1 MKSFNCLRSLSS
13 IISLSFLI
21 LIVSL
26 AYTTTDAQQTN
37 STGKSATKKLSPI
50 QTQILESLEK
60 SKTEISKFLTKIGL
74 KAEDNFNKLFP
85 NLSRIDL
92 KQIKNCYQMR
102 IDDEEYNMLEKPFT
116 TTIKIYY
123 QHFSDNFEL
132 RNLPA
137 KLLSLHKSM
146 MQIAKHSMDCVI
158 NTANYQLGFTPYS
171 DWSDEEFKVLL
182 GERFDE
188 SSLNG
193 YSQRRSEDESDGNRQ
208 YSNLPSNQTNQA
220 NLLSPPSSFS
230 DGRVE
235 RQPQQSSNINRRTKR
250 NVGVDEVCKAKN
262 RSPLPKKLD
271 WRAQGK
277 VTSIKNQGSCGS
289 CWTFTSLAA
298 LESAYLIKKNQ
309 KLDLSEQELL
319 SCARKN
325 GCKGGTAID
334 AYNYFLKR
342 KGVTDEQTWPYAK
355 KETVCLPKPFMKKY
369 APIKDYCLRG
379 QYVHVNGKPEVL
391 TDEEIMYIVRE
402 FGPVYTTIN
411 VDDLP
416 MKNFKGGIYH
426 SKICTKKTNHA
437 VTIVGWD
444 EQSWLIKNSWGE
456 KWGEDGFFRMK
467 KGENLCGINTYIMFP
482 II

>member
-1 MKSFNCLRSLSS
+1 M
-13 IISLSFLI
+13 
-21 LIVSL
+21 
-26 AYTTTDAQQTN
+26 
-37 STGKSATKKLSPI
+37 
-50 QTQILESLEK
+50 
-60 SKTEISKFLTKIGL
+60 
-74 KAEDNFNKLFP
+74 
-85 NLSRIDL
+85 
-92 KQIKNCYQMR
+92 
-102 IDDEEYNMLEKPFT
+102 
-116 TTIKIYY
+116 
-123 QHFSDNFEL
+123 
-132 RNLPA
+132 
-137 KLLSLHKSM
+137 
-146 MQIAKHSMDCVI
+146 
-158 NTANYQLGFTPYS
+158 
-171 DWSDEEFKVLL
+171 LL

-355 KETVCLPKPFMKKY
+355 KVIGNLFFLLSNLNELFRFLNTGNCLSTETVYEKIRSNQRL
-369 APIKDYCLRG
+369 LSSW
-379 QYVHVNGKPEVL
+379 
-391 TDEEIMYIVRE
+391 T
-402 FGPVYTTIN
+402 
-411 VDDLP
+411 
-416 MKNFKGGIYH
+416 
-426 SKICTKKTNHA
+426 ICT
-437 VTIVGWD
+437 
-444 EQSWLIKNSWGE
+444 
-456 KWGEDGFFRMK
+456 
-467 KGENLCGINTYIMFP
+467 C
-482 II
+482 